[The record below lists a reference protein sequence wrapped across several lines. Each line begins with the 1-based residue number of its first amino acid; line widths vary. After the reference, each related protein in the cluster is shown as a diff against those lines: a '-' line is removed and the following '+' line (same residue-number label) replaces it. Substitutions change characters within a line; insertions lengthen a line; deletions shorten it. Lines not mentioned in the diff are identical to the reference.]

1 MRVLRFLALA
11 VCLTIPLFGFAQKE
25 DWLPI
30 TPQDLQIKEVPGN
43 PGASAIQLYFADYI
57 DDDQQTEFFY
67 HRIKILNDKGKQY
80 ADVEIEILP
89 DSSVTDLKARTI
101 HPDGS
106 IVDFNGKP
114 FQKTLI
120 KGRGIKILA
129 DTFTMPDVTPGSIV
143 EYKYKMSWPGMIVTD
158 NYWLV
163 QSNLYTLKESMRMK
177 AYSGRLEGFENG
189 FQVSLIAVHMPPNLK
204 PQRKGASFEL
214 DAENIPALDDEGYMP
229 PEDDYKP
236 QVHFFY
242 LDPQMTNPDKFWEE
256 VGKKWY
262 DDAEHFMGSRKEIA
276 DAASQAIGAETAPEK
291 KLRALY
297 ARAQKVRNL
306 SYERE
311 RSKIEVKKEKIKDN
325 QNVADVL
332 ARDYGWRNEITRLF
346 VALARAAGFDASIL
360 RVSDRKVHVF
370 NRGVLSRRQMD
381 AEIALVKVNGQDLYL
396 DPGVRFCPYG
406 LQQWSHT
413 STMALKLDKKGGSFG
428 LTPSA
433 GYASAATRRTAVA
446 TLDAA
451 GTLKGEITVEFKDQ
465 EALQRR
471 LDAIDTDETGRS
483 RDIEAEVREWLP
495 SGASVKLTSTQG
507 WDGTDAPLV
516 AHFSLEFPAYAST
529 AGKRLLVPAYL
540 FQAKQGDAFKHAE
553 RKYPVYFP
561 YAFSEFD
568 NVTINLPQ
576 GYTPESVP
584 PKQDASLETIPKKQE
599 APAKVALYQSMGQFD
614 GAHLVTQRALLF
626 NGVYIPLEMYPNT
639 KTFFN
644 KVQAGDEQQA
654 VLQSGGARAQ
664 TSN

>member
-1 MRVLRFLALA
+1 M
-11 VCLTIPLFGFAQKE
+11 PLLGFAQKE

-57 DDDQQTEFFY
+57 DDDEQTEFFY

-80 ADVEIEILP
+80 ADVEIEIPP
-89 DSSVTDLKARTI
+89 DGSVGGIKARTI

-106 IVDFNGKP
+106 IVDFTGKP

-120 KGRGIKILA
+120 KGRGIKFLA
-129 DTFTMPDVTPGSIV
+129 DTLTMPDVTPGSIV
-143 EYKYKMSWPGMIVTD
+143 EYKYKVTWPGILTD

-163 QSNLYTLKESMRMK
+163 QHNLYTVKESLRMK
-177 AYSGRLEGFENG
+177 SYSGRIEGFENG
-189 FQVSLIAVHMPPNLK
+189 FQVSLIAVHMPSNLK
-204 PQRKGASFEL
+204 PRQKGVAFEL
-214 DAENIPALDDEGYMP
+214 DAENMPALDDEGYMP

-242 LDPQMTNPDKFWEE
+242 LDPQMTNPDKFWEDA
-256 VGKKWY
+256 GKKWY
-262 DDAEHFMGSRKEIA
+262 DDAEHFIGSRKEIA
-276 DAASQAIGAETAPEK
+276 EAASQAIGAETDPEK

-297 ARAQKVRNL
+297 ARAQKIRNR
-306 SYERE
+306 SYEHE
-311 RSKIEVKKEKIKDN
+311 RTQIETKKEKIKEN

-346 VALARAAGFDASIL
+346 VALARAAGFEASIV
-360 RVSDRKVHVF
+360 RVSDRRVHVF
-370 NRGVLSRRQMD
+370 NRGVLSRRQLD
-381 AEIALVKVNGQDLYL
+381 AEMAMVKVNGQDLYL

-413 STMALKLDKKGGSFG
+413 STMSLKLDKKGGSFA

-433 GYASAATRRTAVA
+433 GYASATTRRTAVA
-446 TLDAA
+446 SLDAA

-471 LDAIDTDETGRS
+471 LDAIDTDEAGRN
-483 RDIEAEVREWLP
+483 RDLEAEVRDWLP
-495 SGASVKLTSTQG
+495 SGASVKLTSAQG

-516 AHFSLEFPAYAST
+516 AHFSLEFPAYASA

-568 NVTINLPQ
+568 NVTISLPQ

-584 PKQDASLETIPKKQE
+584 PNQDASLETIPKKQE
-599 APAKVALYQSMGQFD
+599 APAKVAVYQSMGQFD
-614 GAHLVTQRALLF
+614 GVHLVMQRALLF

-654 VLQSGGARAQ
+654 VLQNGGARAQ
-664 TSN
+664 ISN

>member
-1 MRVLRFLALA
+1 MRALQFLALA
-11 VCLTIPLFGFAQKE
+11 GSLTIPLLGFAQKE

-57 DDDQQTEFFY
+57 DDEQQTEFFY

-80 ADVEIEILP
+80 ADVEIEIP
-89 DSSVTDLKARTI
+89 PESSVGDLKARTI
-101 HPDGS
+101 HPDGR

-143 EYKYKMSWPGMIVTD
+143 EYKYKMSWPGILTD
-158 NYWLV
+158 NYWTV
-163 QSNLYTLKESMRMK
+163 QHNLYTVKESLRMK
-177 AYSGRLEGFENG
+177 SYSGALEGFENG
-189 FQVSLIAVHMPPNLK
+189 YHVSLIATRIPSNLK
-204 PQRKGASFEL
+204 PQRKGDAFEME
-214 DAENIPALDDEGYMP
+214 AENMPALDDEGYMP

-242 LDPQMTNPDKFWEE
+242 LDRMMTNPDKFWEDA
-256 VGKKWY
+256 GKKWY
-262 DDAEHFMGSRKEIA
+262 DDTEHFIGSRKEIA
-276 DAASQAIGAETAPEK
+276 EAAAQTIGAETDPEK
-291 KLRALY
+291 KLRLLY

-306 SYERE
+306 SFEHE
-311 RSKIEVKKEKIKDN
+311 RSPAEAKKEKIKDN

-332 ARDYGWRNEITRLF
+332 AHDYGWQNQITRLF

-370 NRGVLSRRQMD
+370 NRGVLSRRQLN
-381 AEIALVKVNGQDLYL
+381 AEMAVVKVNGQEIYL

-413 STMALKLDKKGGSFG
+413 STMGLKLDKKGGSFG
-428 LTPSA
+428 LTPSP
-433 GYASAATRRTAVA
+433 GYASASTRRTAVA

-471 LDAIDTDETGRS
+471 LDAIDTDEAGRN
-483 RDIEAEVREWLP
+483 RDIEAEVRDWLP
-495 SGASVKLTSTQG
+495 SGASIKLTSAQG

-516 AHFSLEFPAYAST
+516 AHFSLEFPAYASA
-529 AGKRLLVPAYL
+529 AGKRLLMPAFL

-568 NVTINLPQ
+568 NVTFNLPS
-576 GYTPESVP
+576 GFSPESVP
-584 PKQDASLETIPKKQE
+584 GKQDADLAVTVKEHG
-599 APAKVALYQSMGQFD
+599 PARVASFQSIGQFD

-626 NGVYIPLEMYPNT
+626 NGVYIPVEMYPDT

-644 KVQAGDEQQA
+644 KVQAADEQQS